1 MLPLASLATRIGVR
15 IFAAERRPLA
25 RRRQGEKYSLKAKLP
40 SKLGETRFLHKNIFD
55 NPLHF
60 SLKNDIIKIWNS
72 INSNRER
79 IFMKNT
85 WKGSSLLHKSV
96 TVISILASLGVIAAS
111 VLQIFDVWEQA
122 VNVCVPLMGV
132 VMLCQA
138 YMQWNTNRKVAY
150 FSIGTAVFVFA
161 CSVVVFFVK

>member
-1 MLPLASLATRIGVR
+1 
-15 IFAAERRPLA
+15 
-25 RRRQGEKYSLKAKLP
+25 
-40 SKLGETRFLHKNIFD
+40 
-55 NPLHF
+55 
-60 SLKNDIIKIWNS
+60 
-72 INSNRER
+72 
-79 IFMKNT
+79 MKNT
-85 WKGSSLLHKSV
+85 WKGSSLLHKAV
-96 TVISILASLGVIAAS
+96 TVASMLASLGVVVTS

-138 YMQWNTNRKVAY
+138 YTQWNTSRKVAY